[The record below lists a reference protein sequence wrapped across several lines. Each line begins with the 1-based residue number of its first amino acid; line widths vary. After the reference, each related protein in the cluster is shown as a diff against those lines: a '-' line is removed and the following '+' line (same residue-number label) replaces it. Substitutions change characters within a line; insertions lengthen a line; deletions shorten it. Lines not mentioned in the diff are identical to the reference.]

1 MQEFN
6 LYKDIQ
12 ARTKGEIFLGVV
24 GPVRTGKSTFIRRF
38 MEEMVLPNLADN
50 EKTIATDELPTSG
63 KGKTITTVEPKF
75 VPKDA
80 ARVILSNDVEVKVRL
95 VDCVGFV
102 MEGAMGVDDNEQT
115 RLVKTPWSS
124 KEIPFAEA
132 AEIGTQKVI
141 RDHSTIGLV
150 ITCDG
155 SFGELPRES
164 FLEAEKKAIT
174 EMEKSGKP
182 FLVLVNT
189 QKPHGE
195 DAKKAVEYLESA
207 YGVSA
212 LPINCEQLRKEDI
225 HKLMEKILYEFPVA
239 RLEFYIPKWVET
251 LPEEHKIKASLIENI
266 RELMKNLTKIRDV
279 NGQSVQFEN
288 PFVKKIKLDAM
299 ELSRGAAKIQIEID
313 DTYYYEMLSE
323 MAGIPI
329 EGEYQLIS
337 MIREL
342 SEKKQEYEKVQ
353 TALEAV
359 RGTGYGVITPNQE
372 EIVLDD
378 PAVIKQ
384 GNKYGVKIKASSP
397 SIHLIKADIETE
409 IAPIVGSEQQA
420 QDLMTYMKE
429 SSKGE
434 DGIWQTNIFGKSIEQ
449 LVEDGIRTKLAV
461 IGEESQ
467 MKLQDTMKRI
477 VNESNGGL
485 ICIII

>member
-12 ARTKGEIFLGVV
+12 ARTKGDIFLGVV

-50 EKTIATDELPTSG
+50 EKNIATDELPTSG

-80 ARVILSNDVEVKVRL
+80 ARVLLSNEIEVKVRL

-102 MEGAMGVDDNEQT
+102 VEGAAGVDDNDQT
-115 RLVKTPWSS
+115 RLVKTPWSP

-155 SFGELPRES
+155 SFGELPRER

-182 FLVLVNT
+182 YLVLVNT
-189 QKPHGE
+189 QKPFGDE
-195 DAKKAVEYLESA
+195 AKKTVEYLESA
-207 YGVSA
+207 YKVSA
-212 LPINCEQLRKEDI
+212 LPVNCEQLRKEDI
-225 HKLMEKILYEFPVA
+225 HRIMERILYEFPVA

-251 LPEEHKIKASLIENI
+251 LPPDHKVKASLIENI
-266 RELMKNLTKIRDV
+266 RELMQKLTRIRDV
-279 NGQSVQFEN
+279 NAQSIQFEN
-288 PFVKKIKLDAM
+288 PFVKKIKLEAM
-299 ELSRGAAKIQIEID
+299 ELARGAAKIQVEID

-323 MAGIPI
+323 MAGVPI
-329 EGEYQLIS
+329 QGEYQLIS

-359 RGTGYGVITPNQE
+359 RGTGYGVITPDQE

-378 PAVIKQ
+378 PTVIKQ
-384 GNKYGVKIKASSP
+384 GSKYGVKIKATSP
-397 SIHLIKADIETE
+397 SVHLIKAEIETE

-420 QDLMTYMKE
+420 QDLMAYIKE
-429 SSKGE
+429 NSKGE
-434 DGIWQTNIFGKSIEQ
+434 EGIWQTNIFGKSIEQ

>member
-50 EKTIATDELPTSG
+50 EKNIATDELPTSG

-75 VPKDA
+75 VPKDGA
-80 ARVILSNDVEVKVRL
+80 GVLLSNDVEVRIRL

-102 MEGAMGVDDNEQT
+102 VEGAVGIDDSEET
-115 RLVKTPWSS
+115 RMVRTPWSA

-132 AEIGTQKVI
+132 AKIGTEKVI
-141 RDHSTIGLV
+141 RDHATIGLV

-155 SFGELPRES
+155 SFGELPREN
-164 FLEAEKKAIT
+164 FREAERKAIT
-174 EMEKSGKP
+174 EMKKSGKP

-189 QKPHGE
+189 QKPYGE
-195 DAKKAVEYLESA
+195 EAKRVAKELEEA
-207 YGVSA
+207 CGVCV
-212 LPINCEQLRKEDI
+212 LPVNCEQLRKEDI
-225 HKLMEKILYEFPVA
+225 HKIMEKILYEFPVA
-239 RLEFYIPKWVET
+239 KLEFFISKWVEM
-251 LPEEHKIKASLIENI
+251 LPPDHKIKVSLFQNI
-266 RELMKNLTKIRDV
+266 RNLMKNLTRIRDV
-279 NGQSVQFEN
+279 NGESVQFEN
-288 PFVKKIKLDAM
+288 EFVKKIKLDSM
-299 ELSRGAAKIQIEID
+299 ELSRGAARIQIEID

-323 MAGIPI
+323 MAGVPI

-342 SEKKQEYEKVQ
+342 SEKKLEYETVQ

-359 RGTGYGVITPNQE
+359 RGTGYGVITPRQE
-372 EIVLDD
+372 EILLDE
-378 PAVIKQ
+378 PEVIRQ
-384 GNKYGVKIKASSP
+384 GNKFGVKIKAASP
-397 SIHLIKADIETE
+397 SVHLIRAEIETE

-420 QDLMTYMKE
+420 QDLIAYIRE
-429 SSKGE
+429 NSKGE
-434 DGIWQTNIFGKSIEQ
+434 GGIWKTNIFGKSIEQ

-467 MKLQDTMKRI
+467 VKLQDTMKRI

>member
-12 ARTKGEIFLGVV
+12 ARTKGDIFLGVV

-50 EKTIATDELPTSG
+50 EKNIATDELPTSG

-80 ARVILSNDVEVKVRL
+80 ARVLLSNEIEVTVRL

-102 MEGAMGVDDNEQT
+102 VEGAAGVDDNDQT
-115 RLVKTPWSS
+115 RLVKTPWSP

-155 SFGELPRES
+155 SFGELPRER

-182 FLVLVNT
+182 YLVLVNT
-189 QKPHGE
+189 QKPFGDE
-195 DAKKAVEYLESA
+195 AKKTVEYLESA
-207 YGVSA
+207 YKVSA
-212 LPINCEQLRKEDI
+212 LPVNCEQLRKEDI
-225 HKLMEKILYEFPVA
+225 HRIMERILYEFPVA

-251 LPEEHKIKASLIENI
+251 LPADHKVKASLIENI
-266 RELMKNLTKIRDV
+266 RELMQKLTRIRDV
-279 NGQSVQFEN
+279 NAQSIQFEN
-288 PFVKKIKLDAM
+288 PFVKKIKLEAM
-299 ELSRGAAKIQIEID
+299 ELARGAAKIQVEID

-323 MAGIPI
+323 MAGVPI
-329 EGEYQLIS
+329 QGEYQLIS

-359 RGTGYGVITPNQE
+359 RGTGYGVITPDQE

-378 PAVIKQ
+378 PTVIKQ
-384 GNKYGVKIKASSP
+384 GSKYGVKIKATSP
-397 SIHLIKADIETE
+397 SVHLIKAEIETE

-420 QDLMTYMKE
+420 QDLMAYIKE
-429 SSKGE
+429 NSKGE
-434 DGIWQTNIFGKSIEQ
+434 EGIWQTNIFGKSIEQ